1 MFNHLKSF
9 ALLLTVCLAFMAQ
22 SAIADKIRV
31 TLGGSSTSRTDGIY
45 LDWSVKRQV
54 IPDDGGLR
62 YWTPVIGCDCQIYR
76 DGALIATVK
85 SSDETTHYHDLDVVA
100 GQKYS
105 YVVNA
110 MGENSNTREVT
121 CERNNSKDIYPEVS
135 DDSSVAGALDGSAD
149 AKLAANITTAAE
161 YAAYRVWVL
170 GLEGVTAQQ
179 VKDSA
184 YAWLSYA
191 LDTDALI
198 AAAPKEGDIVIDTF
212 ESVATDGAFEFTV
225 KIDGIEVGDNALEAN
240 IRKVFDIEGA
250 EKLASDGAGFSPDN
264 EEVNAAAPQDGNVKF
279 TVTPKGG
286 ALGTTRPASFFFRV
300 KMK

>member
-1 MFNHLKSF
+1 MLKYFKSF
-9 ALLLTVCLAFMAQ
+9 ALLLTVCLGFMAQ

-31 TLGGSSTSRTDGIY
+31 TLEGSSTSRTDGIY
-45 LDWSVKRQV
+45 LDWRVERQV
-54 IPDDGGLR
+54 VPDDGGLR

-76 DGALIATVK
+76 DGTLIATVK
-85 SSDETTHYHDLDVVA
+85 SIGETTHYHDLDVVA

-135 DDSSVAGALDGSAD
+135 DDSGVAGALDGSAD

-198 AAAPKEGDIVIDTF
+198 AAAPKEGDVVIDTF
-212 ESVATDGAFEFTV
+212 EIAATEGAFEFTV
-225 KIDGIEVGDNALEAN
+225 KIDGITVGENALGAN
-240 IRKVFDIEGA
+240 LRKVFGIEGA
-250 EKLASDGAGFSPDN
+250 ETLASGGAGFSAADV
-264 EEVNAAAPQDGNVKF
+264 EVNTATPENGNVKF
-279 TVTPKGG
+279 TVTPKMENGEK
-286 ALGTTRPASFFFRV
+286 PDSFFFRV